1 MDYRRRDPYLR
12 GQGREPGSQ
21 RTRPHCRAHPL
32 EPLTMIVEPTSE
44 KPKFVPVK
52 TAAQRLRDVLASHRG
67 ERHVIAI
74 RGYPDPDSIGSAM
87 AHQYVAAQ
95 FDIECTILYFDDIS
109 HHENRALVKKL
120 SVDMVRY
127 SDAFE
132 LHEYQRIALVDAQIF
147 ELPPT
152 VTRLPIVSIV
162 DHHKMQGDIEA
173 EFVDIR
179 EDVGATSS
187 LYAEYLADGIAP
199 MPDDNPTIGRLASAL
214 LYGIRSDSDDY
225 LLAREID
232 YRAASFLAPHAD
244 HDLLLSIS
252 LQSVSPRTMDI
263 TQRAYANKVIADTFL
278 LAGVG
283 YVRDEDRDSI
293 GQAADYLL
301 RREGIDTVIVYGIVN
316 NQFVDG
322 SMRTTSDVVDPD
334 RFLKDLFG
342 VDAHGVA
349 YGGGRAEKGA
359 FKIPLGPFSQC
370 GDRDLL
376 WRMAQRT
383 IEDLFFRKIG
393 IARE

>member
-1 MDYRRRDPYLR
+1 
-12 GQGREPGSQ
+12 
-21 RTRPHCRAHPL
+21 
-32 EPLTMIVEPTSE
+32 
-44 KPKFVPVK
+44 
-52 TAAQRLRDVLASHRG
+52 
-67 ERHVIAI
+67 
-74 RGYPDPDSIGSAM
+74 
-87 AHQYVAAQ
+87 
-95 FDIECTILYFDDIS
+95 
-109 HHENRALVKKL
+109 
-120 SVDMVRY
+120 
-127 SDAFE
+127 
-132 LHEYQRIALVDAQIF
+132 
-147 ELPPT
+147 
-152 VTRLPIVSIV
+152 
-162 DHHKMQGDIEA
+162 
-173 EFVDIR
+173 
-179 EDVGATSS
+179 
-187 LYAEYLADGIAP
+187 
-199 MPDDNPTIGRLASAL
+199 
-214 LYGIRSDSDDY
+214 
-225 LLAREID
+225 
-232 YRAASFLAPHAD
+232 
-244 HDLLLSIS
+244 
-252 LQSVSPRTMDI
+252 MDI

-342 VDAHGVA
+342 LDAHGVA

>member
-1 MDYRRRDPYLR
+1 
-12 GQGREPGSQ
+12 
-21 RTRPHCRAHPL
+21 
-32 EPLTMIVEPTSE
+32 MIVEPSSD

-52 TAAQRLRDVLASHRG
+52 SPAERLREVLSAHRG
-67 ERHVIAI
+67 ERHIIAI

-87 AHQYVAAQ
+87 AHQYVAEQ
-95 FDIECTILYFDDIS
+95 YGIDSTILYFDDIS

-120 SVDMVRY
+120 AVEMVRY
-127 SDAFE
+127 SEGFD
-132 LHEYQRIALVDAQIF
+132 LHEYQRMALVDAQVF

-152 VTRLPIVSIV
+152 VTRLPLVSIV
-162 DHHKMQGDIEA
+162 DHHKLQGDIEA

-179 EDVGATSS
+179 EDAGATSS
-187 LYAEYLADGIAP
+187 MYAEYLADGLAP
-199 MPDDNPTIGRLASAL
+199 MDTENPAVGRLASAL
-214 LYGIRSDSDDY
+214 LYGIRSDTDDY

-232 YRAASFLAPHAD
+232 YRAAAYLAPHAD

-263 TQRAYANKVIADTFL
+263 TQRAYANKVIADTYL

-322 SMRTTSDVVDPD
+322 SLRTTSDVVDPD

-342 VDAHGVA
+342 VDAHGIP
-349 YGGGRAEKGA
+349 YGGGRTEKGA
-359 FKIPLGPFSQC
+359 FKIPLGPFAQC

-376 WRMAQRT
+376 WRMVQRT
-383 IEDLFFRKIG
+383 IEDLFFKKIG

>member
-1 MDYRRRDPYLR
+1 MIS
-12 GQGREPGSQ
+12 EPS
-21 RTRPHCRAHPL
+21 
-32 EPLTMIVEPTSE
+32 SE

-52 TAAQRLRDVLASHRG
+52 TAAQRLRDVLSSHRG
-67 ERHVIAI
+67 ERHIIAI

-87 AHQYVAAQ
+87 AHQWVAAQ
-95 FDIECTILYFDDIS
+95 FGIECTILYFDDIS

-127 SDAFE
+127 SDTFD
-132 LHEYQRIALVDAQIF
+132 LHEYQRMALVDAQIF
-147 ELPPT
+147 ELPST
-152 VTRLPIVSIV
+152 VTKLPIVSIV

-173 EFVDIR
+173 EFIDIR

-187 LYAEYLADGIAP
+187 LYAEYLADNIAP
-199 MPDDNPTIGRLASAL
+199 MDDDNPAIGRLASAL

-232 YRAASFLAPHAD
+232 YRAAAFLAPHAD

-342 VDAHGVA
+342 LDAHGVA